1 MSSALRSVAVLLALA
16 VLSGA
21 SIAWLAAVVESDI
34 ADNRHEAELRAL
46 RELASDAGVHVDSLG
61 QGDVLFCE
69 PGLAIVRTAAK
80 GYGGEIV
87 AAVALRGDGRVSGV
101 RVLRHAET
109 PGFADILA
117 PGSTWLAD
125 FRTRAPS
132 DVHAVTGA
140 TVTSRA
146 VIAAVESA
154 LETDA
159 LGGDSGCALAPSGEG
174 L

>member
-1 MSSALRSVAVLLALA
+1 MSSALRSVAVLVALA

-21 SIAWLAAVVESDI
+21 SIAWLAALVEGDI
-34 ADNRHEAELRAL
+34 ADNRREAELRAL
-46 RELASDAGVHVDSLG
+46 RELASDAGVTVDSLG
-61 QGDVLFCE
+61 EGDVLFCE
-69 PGLAIVRTAAK
+69 PGLAIVRAVAK

-87 AAVALRGDGRVSGV
+87 AAVAIRGDGRVAGV

-117 PGSTWLAD
+117 PDSTWLAG
-125 FRTRAPS
+125 FRSRAPS

-154 LETDA
+154 AETDA
-159 LGGDSGCALAPSGEG
+159 GGGPCALASSGEH

>member
-21 SIAWLAAVVESDI
+21 SIAWLAAIVEGDI
-34 ADNRHEAELRAL
+34 ADNRREAELRAL
-46 RELASDAGVHVDSLG
+46 RELASDAGVEVNSLG

-69 PGLAIVRTAAK
+69 PGLAIVRAVAK

-87 AAVALRGDGRVSGV
+87 AAAAIRGDGRVSGV

-117 PGSTWLAD
+117 PDSTWLAD
-125 FRTRAPS
+125 FRSRAPS

-159 LGGDSGCALAPSGEG
+159 VGGPCALAPSGEG

>member
-21 SIAWLAAVVESDI
+21 SIAWLAGVVEGDI
-34 ADNRHEAELRAL
+34 ADNRREAELREL
-46 RELASDAGVHVDSLG
+46 RELASEAGVHVEVLG

-80 GYGGEIV
+80 GYGGEIA
-87 AAVALRGDGRVSGV
+87 AAVAIRGDGRVLGV

-117 PGSTWLAD
+117 PDSTWLAD
-125 FRTRAPS
+125 FRSRAPS

-146 VIAAVESA
+146 VVAAVESA

-159 LGGDSGCALAPSGEG
+159 VGGPCALAPFGEG

>member
-1 MSSALRSVAVLLALA
+1 MSSALRSVAILVALA

-21 SIAWLAAVVESDI
+21 SIAWLAALVEGDI
-34 ADNRHEAELRAL
+34 ADNRREAELRAL
-46 RELASDAGVHVDSLG
+46 RELASEAGVHVEVLG

-80 GYGGEIV
+80 GYGGEIA
-87 AAVALRGDGRVSGV
+87 AAVAIRGDGRVSGV

-125 FRTRAPS
+125 FRSRAPS

-154 LETDA
+154 VETGA
-159 LGGDSGCALAPSGEG
+159 LGGPCALAPSGEG